1 MRKKGC
7 LTAVFLMFGMLISAC
22 GGSQTDSV
30 EGTESIAME
39 EESTQ
44 LQTEELSGGKVAL
57 TVWGAEE
64 DQALLAEIVESFKQ
78 EYAGA
83 ADFEITIAAESEST
97 CKDTL
102 LGDIENGADVFAF
115 VDDQLMSMV
124 ASGVLEPVPNAEEI
138 AEQNVE
144 GAVEAA
150 SVNGILYAYP
160 MTADNGYF
168 MYYNKAYFS
177 EEDIQTLDGMLAVAA
192 ENGKKLT
199 IDFSSGWYLYTFFGS
214 TGMEVGL
221 NDDGI
226 SNYCTWNATDG
237 SIKGIDVANG
247 MMAIAANPGFLN
259 AVDSDFVAGVQD
271 GSVIAGISGVWNST
285 VVEEAWGE
293 NYGAAKLPTYTCA
306 DQQIQMT
313 SFTGYKMV
321 GANAYSEHADWA
333 NKLAE
338 WIANEQNQTLR
349 FQSRG
354 QGPSNINAAA
364 TPEIQASPA
373 IQALLA
379 QAEHGS
385 LQRIGGN
392 YWDPVSSFGLEM
404 AGRNSS
410 GKDLQTLLDEMVE
423 SVTQSNSK

>member
-1 MRKKGC
+1 
-7 LTAVFLMFGMLISAC
+7 MFGMLISAC
-22 GGSQTDSV
+22 GGGQTDSV
-30 EGTESIAME
+30 EGTESIAIE
-39 EESTQ
+39 EESAQ
-44 LQTEELSGGKVAL
+44 SQTEELSGGKVAL

-102 LGDIENGADVFAF
+102 LGDIENGADVFTF

-138 AEQNVE
+138 SEQNVE
-144 GAVEAA
+144 GAVDAA
-150 SVNGILYAYP
+150 SVNGTLYAYP

-199 IDFSSGWYLYTFFGS
+199 IDFSSGWYLYTFFGA

-306 DQQIQMT
+306 DQQVQMT